1 MKKITDTELAMSMN
15 NHTLIDYYDRFRI
28 LATSFFNWDNLD
40 NYAGFGASRF
50 LEQALYDDGRAV
62 FVNDPE
68 LGFLALRANPS
79 DTLNVYGLPSKINAW
94 SFGYNKIFNF
104 DDVVYVMN
112 NVIQKPTF
120 DIIKLFALRLY
131 ETERTIDVNVLAQKT
146 PVLIEGDQKT
156 ILSLK
161 NIYMQYSGNIPFIFG
176 DKHYN
181 LSNNLNVLNTS
192 APYIVDKLDVH
203 KHEVINDALTV
214 LGINNANTQKKERLI
229 TDEVQSNDQLIAYQ
243 LNCFYKFRK
252 QAADLINEKFNL
264 DIDISLNKD
273 VFDLLLNT
281 FPDSEVLNDFP
292 NSISSD
298 EEGDSI
304 G

>member
-15 NHTLIDYYDRFRI
+15 NKTLIDYYDRFRI

-50 LEQALYDDGRAV
+50 LEQSLYDDGRAV
-62 FVNDPE
+62 FVNDPK

-79 DTLNVYGLPSKINAW
+79 DKLNVYGLPSKINAW

-104 DDVVYVMN
+104 DDVVYIMN
-112 NVIQKPTF
+112 NVMQKPTF

-131 ETERTIDVNVLAQKT
+131 ETERTIDINVLAQKT
-146 PVLIEGDQKT
+146 
-156 ILSLK
+156 ILSLQ

-192 APYIVDKLDVH
+192 APYIVDKLDLH
-203 KHEVINDALTV
+203 KHEIINDALTV
-214 LGINNANTQKKERLI
+214 LGINNANTDKKERLI
-229 TDEVQSNDQLIAYQ
+229 TDEVQSNNELISYQ

-252 QAADLINEKFNL
+252 QAADIINDKFGL
-264 DIDISLNKD
+264 DISVSLNKD
-273 VFDLLLNT
+273 VVNLLLDSYPDLLNSFNNFDLSNK
-281 FPDSEVLNDFP
+281 
-292 NSISSD
+292 
-298 EEGDSI
+298 EGDSI